1 MLEDQTRSL
10 RRLALLFP
18 IHCLCP
24 AVRDCDVGRFVSGV
38 GMSVV
43 LRVLRGTS
51 TRWGTFVGDRLDFL
65 LRILCCMWLGLLL
78 VGWLEL
84 AAGLELAV
92 AEVPVVASVNAAFGS
107 S

>member
-1 MLEDQTRSL
+1 MLEDQTQSL
-10 RRLALLFP
+10 RCLALLFP

-24 AVRDCDVGRFVSGV
+24 VRDYEVGRIVSGV

-65 LRILCCMWLGLLL
+65 LRILRCMWLGILL
-78 VGWLEL
+78 VG
-84 AAGLELAV
+84 
-92 AEVPVVASVNAAFGS
+92 
-107 S
+107 